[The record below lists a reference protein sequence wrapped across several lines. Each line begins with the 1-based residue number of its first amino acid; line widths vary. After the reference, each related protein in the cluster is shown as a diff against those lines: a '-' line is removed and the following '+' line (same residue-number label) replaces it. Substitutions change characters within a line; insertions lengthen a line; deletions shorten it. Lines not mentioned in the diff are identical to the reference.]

1 MPRKAKPTPDE
12 ACALHLRDLWR
23 EHGRPPAE
31 AAPPES
37 ERFAGMMLM
46 AVMRRAYERASY
58 CSTAAAWLE
67 PGRDLLPEGR
77 GGRSL

>member
-1 MPRKAKPTPDE
+1 MPRKAKPTGAE
-12 ACALHLRDLWR
+12 ACALHLCDLRR
-23 EHGRPPAE
+23 EHGRPPADFRP
-31 AAPPES
+31 AES

-67 PGRDLLPEGR
+67 PGRDQLR
-77 GGRSL
+77 